1 MTQQYPHTQPQVY
14 GQNAQADSNTLPG
27 QNDPSG
33 ARASMEAALADQRE
47 RTGYA
52 PGESPAQTSERDGF
66 GQLSTLEML
75 EAEAEKDI
83 TNFKVMDVPGDYRPG
98 WSFVVDCILTGTQL
112 DRYTTQSKK
121 KGARGADAEVDAT
134 QLNCRI
140 LLNHVTEIRKDG
152 QALLDDKGKPVRL
165 NSPEFI
171 RSMKRDTAVEAIRR
185 FLWDSHI
192 GQLTDRIMV
201 EAGYVRNGGEYVQV
215 SSVDPT
221 HG

>member
-1 MTQQYPHTQPQVY
+1 MIRVTQQYPDSQPAVY
-14 GQNAQADSNTLPG
+14 GQDVNALPG

-52 PGESPAQTSERDGF
+52 PGEAPHQVSEQDSYPS
-66 GQLSTLEML
+66 LSTLEVL
-75 EAEAEKDI
+75 EAEAAKDI
-83 TNFKVMDVPGDYRPG
+83 SNFKVMEVPGEYRPG

-112 DRYTTQSKK
+112 ERYTTQSRK
-121 KGARGADAEVDAT
+121 KGQRGPDAEVDST

-140 LLNHVTEIRKDG
+140 LLNHVTEIQKDG
-152 QALLDDKGKPVRL
+152 EALLDGKGKPVRL

-171 RSMKRDTAVEAIRR
+171 RSMGKDTAVEAIRR

-192 GQLTDRIMV
+192 GQLTDRIMT
-201 EAGYVRNGGEYVQV
+201 EAGYVRNGGEYVAV
-215 SSVDPT
+215 SAVDPT
-221 HG
+221 RG